1 MFLSFLRS
9 HFSLAN
15 FSPQSNNY
23 VVFDDMFASCQ
34 RTPESFVPAP
44 HAASSRAPAVTS
56 SYDSIAAIQ
65 STPAH
70 GRQLHTGP
78 RPAPASDM
86 LPAAASYRVP
96 SYGAPTPA
104 VDMRRER
111 VMDTETN
118 HLGQRT
124 AHAVAVDDASAA
136 NRRFRILHFTMPP
149 NTVTPSVRAVP
160 GCGWVSHGVRAPG
173 SGQQW
178 TGGRPARDGFDPS
191 SIWLDNRNAYAQSAR
206 GATAS
211 HSSLQ
216 RGAATAAS
224 PASYA
229 FQGTHAIEDR
239 GLTAVAARRARMAN
253 GRPLDDPWLS
263 TAGVVSPTRLQRPF

>member
-15 FSPQSNNY
+15 FSPQSNNF

-34 RTPESFVPAP
+34 RTPESFVSAP
-44 HAASSRAPAVTS
+44 LQSTSNRVPAVTFS
-56 SYDSIAAIQ
+56 NDSIHA
-65 STPAH
+65 TPAQDRH
-70 GRQLHTGP
+70 ARTGP
-78 RPAPASDM
+78 RYAPASDV
-86 LPAAASYRVP
+86 LPAAASYQVT

-111 VMDTETN
+111 VMDTETK
-118 HLGQRT
+118 HAGQRS
-124 AHAVAVDDASAA
+124 AHAVAVEDASVAT
-136 NRRFRILHFTMPP
+136 RRFRILHFTMPP

-191 SIWLDNRNAYAQSAR
+191 AIWLDNRNAYTQSAR
-206 GATAS
+206 GPNAAT
-211 HSSLQ
+211 SSLQ
-216 RGAATAAS
+216 RGAAAAAS
-224 PASYA
+224 PHAY
-229 FQGTHAIEDR
+229 QNTHAIEDQ
-239 GLTAVAARRARMAN
+239 GLTAVAARRARLAN